1 MSSVKKLAIRGTIW
15 TIAGYGAGQV
25 LRLASNLILTRLLEP
40 KLFGL
45 MALVYVF
52 ITALHLFSDIGIG
65 TSIVQNKRGDDP
77 AFLNTAWTLQAA
89 RGLVLWFC
97 SLLLAWPVATFY
109 NERQLLWL
117 LPVVA
122 LTAVISGFNSTAV
135 YTLNRHIAVGKLSI
149 FEFASGV
156 VSIAVTITWAAF
168 ISKSIWAL
176 VIGSLVSSLLQLV
189 GSYWLI
195 PNSSNH
201 FAWEKESVKELLS
214 FGQWIFLSTAIT
226 FFAEQADRLIFGKLV
241 PLETLGIYG
250 VAMTFADLPRAVTLA
265 LNGKVIFPAL
275 AKIADLPR
283 QEIRLKLN
291 RNRKPMLLLL
301 AVGLAFLVSF
311 GDFVIKILYD
321 KRYTDAAWMLPLLAL
336 GIWPRLM
343 CNSNDP
349 ALMAIGKP
357 QYIAAGNFSRFVCTA
372 VGVLVG
378 FQLFKI
384 PGAIA
389 AVALN
394 DLVYYSTINYGLWRE
409 GLSGLMQDIL
419 ATALLVTL
427 IAALVAGRFFLGFGF
442 PLDMLFIR
450 H

>member
-15 TIAGYGAGQV
+15 TIASYGAGQA
-25 LRLASNLILTRLLEP
+25 LRLGSNLILTRLLEP

-45 MALVYVF
+45 MSLVYVF
-52 ITALHLFSDIGIG
+52 ITALNLFSDIGIG

-77 AFLNTAWTLQAA
+77 AFLNTAWTLQVA
-89 RGLVLWFC
+89 RGIVLWLF

-109 NERQLLWL
+109 NEPQLLWL

-122 LTAVISGFNSTAV
+122 LTAVISGFNSTALF
-135 YTLNRHIAVGKLSI
+135 TLNRHIALGKLSI
-149 FEFASGV
+149 YEFLSGV
-156 VSIAVTITWAAF
+156 ISIVVTICWAAF

-176 VIGSLVSSLLQLV
+176 VIGSLVSTVLQLV
-189 GSYWLI
+189 GSYWLM
-195 PNSSNH
+195 PNSLNH
-201 FAWEKESVKELLS
+201 FAWEKESVKELFS

-250 VAMTFADLPRAVTLA
+250 VAMTFADLPRSVTLA

-275 AKIADLPR
+275 ARIADLPR
-283 QEIRLKLN
+283 QEIRAKLN
-291 RNRKPMLLLL
+291 RNRKPMLILL
-301 AVGLAFLVSF
+301 AVGLAFLISF
-311 GDFVIKILYD
+311 GDFLVKLLYD

-336 GIWPRLM
+336 GIWPRLL
-343 CNSNDP
+343 CNTNDP

-357 QYIAAGNFSRFVCTA
+357 QYVTAGNFSRFICTA
-372 VGVLVG
+372 VGVLIG
-378 FQLFKI
+378 FQLFKV

-394 DLVYYSTINYGLWRE
+394 DLVYYLAANYGLWRE
-409 GLSGLMQDIL
+409 GLSGLMQDFL
-419 ATALLVTL
+419 ATALLV
-427 IAALVAGRFFLGFGF
+427 ALVAVLVTGRYFLGFGF
-442 PLDMLFIR
+442 PLDTLFIR
-450 H
+450 

>member
-15 TIAGYGAGQV
+15 TIASYGAGQA
-25 LRLASNLILTRLLEP
+25 LRLGSNLILTRLLEP

-45 MALVYVF
+45 MSLVYVF
-52 ITALHLFSDIGIG
+52 ITALNLFSDIGIG

-77 AFLNTAWTLQAA
+77 AFLNTAWTLQVA
-89 RGLVLWFC
+89 RGIVLWLF

-109 NERQLLWL
+109 NEPQLLWL

-122 LTAVISGFNSTAV
+122 LTAVISGFNSTALF
-135 YTLNRHIAVGKLSI
+135 TLNRHIALGKLSI
-149 FEFASGV
+149 YEFLSGV
-156 VSIAVTITWAAF
+156 ISIVVTICWAAF

-176 VIGSLVSSLLQLV
+176 VVGSLVSTVLQLV
-189 GSYWLI
+189 GSYLLM
-195 PNSSNH
+195 PNSLNH
-201 FAWEKESVKELLS
+201 FAWEKESVKELFS

-250 VAMTFADLPRAVTLA
+250 VAMTFADLPRSVTLA

-283 QEIRLKLN
+283 QEIRAKLN
-291 RNRKPMLLLL
+291 RNRKPMLILL

-311 GDFVIKILYD
+311 GDFLVKFLYD

-336 GIWPRLM
+336 GIWPRLL
-343 CNSNDP
+343 CNTNDP

-357 QYIAAGNFSRFVCTA
+357 QYVTFGNFSRFICTA
-372 VGVLVG
+372 VGVLIG
-378 FQLFKI
+378 FQLFKV

-394 DLVYYSTINYGLWRE
+394 DLVYYLAANYGLWRE

-419 ATALLVTL
+419 ATALLVAL
-427 IAALVAGRFFLGFGF
+427 IAVLVAGRYFLGLGF
-442 PLDMLFIR
+442 PLDTLFIR
-450 H
+450 

>member
-15 TIAGYGAGQV
+15 TIASYGAGQA
-25 LRLASNLILTRLLEP
+25 LRLGSNLILTRLLEP

-45 MALVYVF
+45 MSLVYVF
-52 ITALHLFSDIGIG
+52 ITALNLFSDIGIG

-77 AFLNTAWTLQAA
+77 AFLNTAWTLQVA
-89 RGLVLWFC
+89 RGIVLWLF

-109 NERQLLWL
+109 NEPQLLWL

-122 LTAVISGFNSTAV
+122 LTAVISGFNSTALF
-135 YTLNRHIAVGKLSI
+135 TLNRHIALGKLSI
-149 FEFASGV
+149 YEFLSGV
-156 VSIAVTITWAAF
+156 ISIVVTICWAAF

-176 VIGSLVSSLLQLV
+176 VIGSLVSTVLQLV
-189 GSYWLI
+189 GSYWLM
-195 PNSSNH
+195 PNSLNH
-201 FAWEKESVKELLS
+201 FAWEKESVKELFS

-250 VAMTFADLPRAVTLA
+250 VAMTFADLPRSVTLA

-283 QEIRLKLN
+283 QEIRAKLN
-291 RNRKPMLLLL
+291 RNRKPMLIVL

-311 GDFVIKILYD
+311 GDFLVKFLYD

-336 GIWPRLM
+336 GIWPRLL
-343 CNSNDP
+343 CNTNDP

-357 QYIAAGNFSRFVCTA
+357 QYVTAGNFSRFICTA
-372 VGVLVG
+372 VGVLIG
-378 FQLFKI
+378 FQLFKV

-394 DLVYYSTINYGLWRE
+394 DLVYYLAANYGLWRE
-409 GLSGLMQDIL
+409 GLSGLMQDFL
-419 ATALLVTL
+419 ATALLV
-427 IAALVAGRFFLGFGF
+427 ALVAVLVTGRYFLGFSF
-442 PLDMLFIR
+442 PLDTLFTR
-450 H
+450 